1 MFKLIKIIFNACL
14 IVLAFIGFNAIGG
27 QKYVEAIKS
36 KITNYIQERTDE
48 NIKKIGD
55 FSKLNQEFQIDNA
68 VNIVGYK
75 AVLAEHKASGQKMI
89 IIDTGKKVLLSEN
102 DIKGNNVDVKLKNLA
117 EKFKYQAITVKDIQI
132 TDRGNINIFS
142 QSVPYAKFEAK
153 VTKLPFSEIT
163 GIVASINTNNN
174 DKKIFLSLSEKKKYS
189 QLITNEFCKGVK

>member
-132 TDRGNINIFS
+132 TDRGNINIF
-142 QSVPYAKFEAK
+142 
-153 VTKLPFSEIT
+153 
-163 GIVASINTNNN
+163 
-174 DKKIFLSLSEKKKYS
+174 
-189 QLITNEFCKGVK
+189 